1 MKKIRQGFIIKKI
14 KMKKGVSEIIS
25 WVLLIGFAVSLAA
38 IVTMWTLR
46 NTETTTE
53 GVVKMVTEDIKCSE
67 VFINLAID
75 CTTKTLTVINDGKFK
90 IDKLM
95 IRADSSSETIEA
107 NLMPGKEQSLN
118 IDFINNIEVI
128 PLVKLDKEF
137 IGCSD
142 KAKEVEC

>member
-53 GVVKMVTEDIKCSE
+53 GVVKMVRGDIKCSE

-75 CTTKTLTVINDGKFK
+75 CTTKTLTVINNGKFK

-95 IRADSSSETIEA
+95 IRADGTIETIES
-107 NLMPGKEQSLN
+107 NLMPGKEESLN

>member
-1 MKKIRQGFIIKKI
+1 
-14 KMKKGVSEIIS
+14 MKKGISEIIS

-53 GVVKMVTEDIKCSE
+53 GVVKMVTGDIKCSE
-67 VFINLAID
+67 VFINLGVD
-75 CTTKTLTVINDGKFK
+75 CTTKTLTIINDGKFK

-95 IRADSSSETIEA
+95 IRADDAVETREI
-107 NLMPGKEQSLN
+107 NLMPGKGESLN
-118 IDFINNIEVI
+118 INFIDNIEVI
-128 PLVKLDKEF
+128 PLIKLDKEF

>member
-53 GVVKMVTEDIKCSE
+53 GVVKMVRGDIKCSE

>member
-118 IDFINNIEVI
+118 I
-128 PLVKLDKEF
+128 
-137 IGCSD
+137 
-142 KAKEVEC
+142 

>member
-1 MKKIRQGFIIKKI
+1 
-14 KMKKGVSEIIS
+14 MKKGVSEIIS

-53 GVVKMVTEDIKCSE
+53 GVVKMVRGDIKCSE

-75 CTTKTLTVINDGKFK
+75 CTTKTLTVINNGKFK

-95 IRADSSSETIEA
+95 IRADGTIETIES
-107 NLMPGKEQSLN
+107 NLMPGKEESLN